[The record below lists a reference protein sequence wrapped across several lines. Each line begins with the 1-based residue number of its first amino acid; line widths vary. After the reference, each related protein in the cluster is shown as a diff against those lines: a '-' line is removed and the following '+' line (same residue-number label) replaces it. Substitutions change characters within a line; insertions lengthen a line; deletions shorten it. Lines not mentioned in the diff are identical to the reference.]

1 MTESA
6 SPVKVAALYHF
17 AVVDDPAALRLQV
30 LDLCQA
36 HALKGTILLAP
47 EGINGTI
54 AGAPDAIDRVVAGL
68 RSLPR
73 FADLE
78 VKYSEASTMPFLRMK
93 VRLKKEIVSM
103 GVEGVDAATQKGA
116 YVDPA
121 DWNNLIADPDTI
133 VIDTRN
139 AYEVAIGSFAG
150 AIDPKTESF
159 RDFPAWFDD
168 LSEKL
173 RQDSEKQPK
182 IAMFCTGGIRC
193 EKATAYVRAKGFDDV
208 RHLKGGI
215 LKYLEHVPETDS
227 LWQGDCFLF
236 DQRVAVGHGLVEAD
250 YDQCYACRMP
260 LNAADRASS
269 DYIPGEACPHCIDQR
284 TDEQRARYRER
295 QRQVEKAAEEG
306 RQHLGTA

>member
-1 MTESA
+1 
-6 SPVKVAALYHF
+6 
-17 AVVDDPAALRLQV
+17 
-30 LDLCQA
+30 
-36 HALKGTILLAP
+36 
-47 EGINGTI
+47 
-54 AGAPDAIDRVVAGL
+54 
-68 RSLPR
+68 
-73 FADLE
+73 
-78 VKYSEASTMPFLRMK
+78 
-93 VRLKKEIVSM
+93 
-103 GVEGVDAATQKGA
+103 
-116 YVDPA
+116 
-121 DWNNLIADPDTI
+121 
-133 VIDTRN
+133 
-139 AYEVAIGSFAG
+139 
-150 AIDPKTESF
+150 
-159 RDFPAWFDD
+159 
-168 LSEKL
+168 
-173 RQDSEKQPK
+173 
-182 IAMFCTGGIRC
+182 MFCTGGIRC